1 MFRIGRLRGKIGI
14 IDTKENNF
22 VYCPP
27 YFILLISRQELQ
39 PLLDELN
46 NTGKISI
53 DSIMRFES
61 NAKRR

>member
-1 MFRIGRLRGKIGI
+1 MFRVGRLNGKIGI
-14 IDTKENNF
+14 IDVKHKKF

-27 YFILLISRQELQ
+27 QFIFLISRQELQ
-39 PLLDELN
+39 FLLDELN